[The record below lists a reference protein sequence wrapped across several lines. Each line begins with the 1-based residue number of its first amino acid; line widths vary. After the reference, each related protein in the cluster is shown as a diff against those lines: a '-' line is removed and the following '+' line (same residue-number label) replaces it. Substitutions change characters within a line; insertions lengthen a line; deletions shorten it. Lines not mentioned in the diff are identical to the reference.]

1 MGLHLL
7 VAVVAAHKVLL
18 QQLGVLVA
26 VERVIPGLEPLA
38 QAVKELL
45 VVQVLTAGLS
55 NLAVAA
61 VGQLPQ
67 VQQVVLLVAL
77 AGLAQLVL

>member
-26 VERVIPGLEPLA
+26 AERVIPGLEPLA

-45 VVQVLTAGLS
+45 VVQVLTAGLF